1 MVRDWHGDDVMG
13 KDEHGEGG
21 DDGDDTTV
29 NLRCLFLF
37 LFEGVENEE
46 VDLDED
52 RDEYPEL
59 PDSSAWVAQCVRSS
73 VVTNSKNRT
82 NTKYRIYSDFEN
94 ALNTEYRIYSVPENS
109 SNTNTE

>member
-1 MVRDWHGDDVMG
+1 MG

-73 VVTNSKNRT
+73 VVTNSKNQT
-82 NTKYRIYSDFEN
+82 NTEYRIYSDFEN
-94 ALNTEYRIYSVPENS
+94 ALNNEY
-109 SNTNTE
+109 